1 MSQNIAKIVFVGD
14 TRVGKTSIIYK
25 YMKRHEQTIPTI
37 GANSFNIPVPL
48 DDGNTVTLSVWDTAG
63 QEEFKCLVPMY
74 ARGAAVA
81 VVVFDLSN
89 KETYDNLNSWVQ
101 SVVDDYDIPNV
112 IIVGNKNDLE
122 TFTNPD
128 ELVFPFKDTTLPFL
142 STSAETG
149 SGIENLFMQIAMD
162 SLKSQEIYK
171 PTTTFQEKNHIDEI
185 TNKKACC

>member
-1 MSQNIAKIVFVGD
+1 MAENIAKVVFVGD

-37 GANSFNIPVPL
+37 GANSFNFPVHL
-48 DDGNTVTLSVWDTAG
+48 DDGDTVSLSVWDTAG

-89 KETYDNLNSWVQ
+89 KETYDGISSWIH
-101 SVVDDYDIPNV
+101 SVIEEYDIPNV

-128 ELVFPFKDTTLPFL
+128 ELTFPYKDTMLTFM

-149 SGIENLFMQIAMD
+149 SGIENLFLQIAMD
-162 SLKSQEIYK
+162 SRKTNEVYK
-171 PTTTFQEKNHIDEI
+171 PSTTFPVKNNIE
-185 TNKKACC
+185 TTSKRTCC

>member
-1 MSQNIAKIVFVGD
+1 MSSQISKIVFVGD

-37 GANSFNIPVPL
+37 GANSFNISVNL
-48 DDGNTVTLSVWDTAG
+48 DDGDTVNLSVWDTAG

-89 KETYDNLNSWVQ
+89 KETYTNLNSWIQ

-128 ELVFPFKDTTLPFL
+128 ELVFPFKDSTLPFI

-162 SLKSQEIYK
+162 SRNSQEIYK
-171 PTTTFQEKNHIDEI
+171 PTTTFQEKAHIDEV
-185 TNKKACC
+185 TSKKNCC